1 MYVGKPLR
9 RREDLKFITGN
20 GRYVDDVSFPDLLHV
35 VFVRS
40 PHAHARVL
48 DVSTELARSLPGVA
62 RIVTASD
69 WIKTGFDSLAT
80 SAPLSFPDGR
90 PMNHRARPVF
100 ATNTVHHV
108 GEIVAA
114 VAAETYAGG
123 LDAAETVSVRYDAV
137 PSVTDTV
144 HALDSNSSLIH
155 PEFHTNRAV
164 DLRRGNPDATG
175 SAFAR
180 AAHITSLQ
188 LTSPRIA
195 GVPLEPTAYVAKHD
209 AFLDETTLW
218 ASHQLPHV
226 LRQHLCR
233 VVFDI
238 PENKLRVIA
247 PDVGGGFGVK
257 GSFMPEVSIVVWLAR
272 ELGRPVKW
280 TATRSEAMVTETQ
293 ARDHVSHARMAFDKD
308 GIILGLEVDTIAA
321 FGAYVSSN
329 APSLP
334 SNSYPHAITGPY
346 RTPNLA
352 LNIHCVY
359 TNTVPVAP
367 YRGTGRPEATYVN
380 ERLLENG
387 ARELGID
394 VVDIRRR
401 NLIQEDQYPFKT
413 PVGRVYDSGNPPML
427 LEKLVRLARYEDLR
441 REQRE
446 LRDEGKLLGI
456 GLAAYPD
463 KSGAAPSRDLPN
475 KTGMHSGY
483 ESANIRIHTDGRA
496 TLFVGTH
503 SHGQGH
509 DITYAAI
516 AADRLGIPID
526 AIDIVEGDT
535 GRVQYGNGTWGSRS
549 LSVGGSAIHLACEK
563 IVIKARRIAAHL
575 LSCETSQVSYHD
587 GYFSQPR
594 SNVTISFKEIA
605 GIAYSASRLP
615 KAEGFEPGLEALAFY
630 DPVDLNDPLTMHL
643 AVVMVDPE
651 LCEVKLRDYFSVDDC
666 GTVVNP
672 MIVEGQI
679 HGGIAQ
685 GVGQAMMEQIV
696 HDPQSGQLLTGSL
709 MDYALPRASD
719 MPPLKLDFHVTP
731 APGNPLGVK
740 GGAESGPIGPP
751 TAIANAVV
759 DALWHLGV
767 RNVEL
772 PLTPYSIWR
781 TLRSSGAGGK
791 LASARP
797 SAQKGDSPRDRC

>member
-9 RREDLKFITGN
+9 RREDVKFVTGN
-20 GRYVDDVSFPDLLHV
+20 GRYVDDVSFPDMLHV

-40 PHAHARVL
+40 PHAHARIVDL
-48 DVSTELARSLPGVA
+48 STEAASSLPGVA
-62 RIVTASD
+62 RVVSGSD
-69 WIKTGFDSLAT
+69 WIKTGFDKPVT

-100 ATNTVHHV
+100 ACETVRHV

-114 VAAETYAGG
+114 VVADTYVVGQ
-123 LDAAETVSVRYDAV
+123 DAAEQVHVRYDIL
-137 PSVTDTV
+137 PTVTDVAHALAADAPVV
-144 HALDSNSSLIH
+144 HA
-155 PEFHTNRAV
+155 EFNTNCAV
-164 DLRRGNPDATG
+164 DLRRGNADATG
-175 SAFAR
+175 PAFAG

-195 GVPLEPTAYVAKHD
+195 GIPLEPTAYVAKHD
-209 AFLDETTLW
+209 AFLGETVLW

-226 LRQHLCR
+226 LRQYLCR

-238 PENKLRVIA
+238 PENRLRVIA
-247 PDVGGGFGVK
+247 PDVGGGFGIK
-257 GSFMPEVSIVVWLAR
+257 GSFMPEVSTVVWLAR

-280 TATRSEAMVTETQ
+280 TATRSEAMMTETQ
-293 ARDHVSHARMAFDKD
+293 ARDHASHARMAFAED
-308 GIILGLEVDTIAA
+308 GLIVGLEVDTISA

-334 SNSYPHAITGPY
+334 SNSYPHAITGLY
-346 RTPNLA
+346 RTANLA

-394 VVDIRRR
+394 VVEIRRR
-401 NLIQEDQYPFKT
+401 NLIQEHQYPYKT
-413 PVGRVYDSGNPPML
+413 PVGRVYDSGNPPVL
-427 LEKLVRLARYEDLR
+427 LEKLVRLAHYDDLR
-441 REQRE
+441 REQRRLRNNGE
-446 LRDEGKLLGI
+446 LMGI

-483 ESANIRIHTDGRA
+483 ESANVRIHTDGRA

-526 AIDIVEGDT
+526 DVDVVEGDT
-535 GRVQYGNGTWGSRS
+535 GRVSYGNGTWGSRS
-549 LSVGGSAIHLACEK
+549 LSVGGSAIHVACEK
-563 IVIKARRIAAHL
+563 VMTKARRIAAHL
-575 LSCETSQVSYHD
+575 LNCDPSQLSYED
-587 GYFSQPR
+587 GYFSPPR
-594 SNVTISFKEIA
+594 SNVRISFREVA
-605 GIAYSASRLP
+605 GVAYSASRLP
-615 KAEGFEPGLEALAFY
+615 KSEGFEPGLEALAFY

-643 AVVMVDPE
+643 AVVMVDRE
-651 LCEVKLRDYFSVDDC
+651 LCAIRLRDYFSVDDC
-666 GTVVNP
+666 GAVVNP

-685 GVGQAMMEQIV
+685 GIGQAMMEQIV
-696 HDPQSGQLLTGSL
+696 HDPGSGQLLTGSL

-719 MPPLKLDFHVTP
+719 MPVLTLDFHVTP

-740 GGAESGPIGPP
+740 GGAESGTIGPP

-772 PLTPYSIWR
+772 PLTPYSLWR
-781 TLRSSGAGGK
+781 TLRGAGLERSK
-791 LASARP
+791 LATLR
-797 SAQKGDSPRDRC
+797 R